1 MNLRQLVG
9 KKVIRT
15 KPVVDKEVVT
25 EGGLLMPSV
34 DKVVEIPDF
43 SFCDCHDTMIEVL
56 DIIQDTPIVKVRVRK
71 GGAAQEFSTGYVRA
85 ITGQFDDNNWKDVT
99 EVIDFV
105 DKQNTAIKNDFQQE
119 FMNRM
124 LGVFSGYGKSKCEC
138 AEQHKQ
144 DEESEETVTE

>member
-1 MNLRQLVG
+1 M
-9 KKVIRT
+9 
-15 KPVVDKEVVT
+15 
-25 EGGLLMPSV
+25 
-34 DKVVEIPDF
+34 
-43 SFCDCHDTMIEVL
+43 
-56 DIIQDTPIVKVRVRK
+56 RVRK

-119 FMNRM
+119 LLSRM
-124 LGVFSGYGKSKCEC
+124 FGIRSGCGKSKCEC

-144 DEESEETVTE
+144 DEEPEESEETVTE